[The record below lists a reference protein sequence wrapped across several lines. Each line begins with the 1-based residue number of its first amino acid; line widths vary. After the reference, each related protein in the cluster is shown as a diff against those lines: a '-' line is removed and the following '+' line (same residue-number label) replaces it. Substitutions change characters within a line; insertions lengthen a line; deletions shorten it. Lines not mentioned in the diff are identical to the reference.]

1 MKRKNSLD
9 DSIEENESESKEE
22 ENEDEE
28 NENESE
34 NNIEPEIDDLLRKRY
49 QNFENAEIK
58 IKKLNENFN
67 DNNSKKDIVDTSKK
81 MYSKDKKLNPI
92 SSRENIDASLKK

>member
-1 MKRKNSLD
+1 M
-9 DSIEENESESKEE
+9 
-22 ENEDEE
+22 
-28 NENESE
+28 
-34 NNIEPEIDDLLRKRY
+34 
-49 QNFENAEIK
+49 K